1 MKIKGSQVI
10 KVKFS
15 NGVVCKAYIT
25 STESDSMTV
34 RLATGFEYQVQR
46 EANSNG
52 THTVIG

>member
-25 STESDSMTV
+25 HIDTDSMTV
-34 RLATGFEYQVQR
+34 RLATGFSHEVQR

-52 THTVIG
+52 THKVIA